1 MQGNHMTEL
10 VALIGVGAMG
20 KAILS
25 RMKIANKKVR
35 AYDVTDTGREAA
47 RTAGAEVASSPA
59 DAARGATHIHIF
71 VRTDDQTID
80 VTLGKNGVLETAA
93 LGSLLILHPTVLPQ
107 TTTKIGAA
115 ARAKGL
121 RVLDVPITSVP
132 SKVQAGE
139 AAFLVGG
146 DKDVAESTRDYML
159 ELGGSYYHF
168 GPLGSGN
175 VAKLAKNY
183 ANAAQRIAVD
193 ESIRVAEGGG
203 LDPKQFLDM
212 MRDMDQGSLVSDWE
226 HTWTVKDRNAI
237 HRPATNLFNKD
248 LALTAEYATLIGLK
262 LPVAQAAAKIGMEWS
277 ERWAREKAKQ
287 SA

>member
-1 MQGNHMTEL
+1 MTDL

-35 AYDVTDTGREAA
+35 AYDIAETGREAA
-47 RTAGAEVASSPA
+47 RAGGAEITGSPA
-59 DAARGATHIHIF
+59 EAARGAAYIHLF
-71 VRTDDQTID
+71 VRTDEQAID
-80 VTLGKNGVLETAA
+80 ATLGKNGILETAA
-93 LGSLLILHPTVLPQ
+93 AGSLLILHPTVLPQ
-107 TTTKIGAA
+107 TTARIGEAA
-115 ARAKGL
+115 KAKGI

-132 SKVQAGE
+132 ARVQAGQ
-139 AAFLVGG
+139 ATFLVGG
-146 DKDVAESTRDYML
+146 DKNVANAAKPYLL
-159 ELGGSYYHF
+159 ELGGSFYYF
-168 GPLGSGN
+168 GALGSGN

-212 MRDMDQGSLVSDWE
+212 MKEVDQGSLVADWE
-226 HTWTVKDRNAI
+226 HTWTIKDRHAV

-248 LALTAEYATLIGLK
+248 LALTAEYASLIGLK
-262 LPVAQAAAKIGMEWS
+262 LPVAKAAAEIGLEWS
-277 ERWAREKAKQ
+277 AMWARQKTA
-287 SA
+287 